1 MIMDELLSLILQTF
15 LSWILRT
22 VLIMSAAG
30 SVLAL
35 ILFVLTHDLA
45 RPEAGVISK
54 AAQYWAWK
62 IVLAAFLVPFSLFY
76 SAPIYTPTSEIQN
89 IIEETIVPNQERF
102 DEISRSYLSADADLQ
117 RVNEL
122 RAQWWIDHLK
132 FIPLGVSLVL
142 FGISR
147 FQYRVF
153 ARKLRL
159 ARLPAREE
167 EAAILQRLSRNKKTP
182 ALYRN
187 PLVPTAMLAGI
198 FRPAIYLPD
207 REYSEMRLEHILL
220 HELTHYRRHDVLVK
234 WFSVLLT
241 QLHWFNPLAYLAR
254 RELNRACEL
263 SCDAAAIRDY
273 DNRKKQEYG
282 DTLISVAAEAKIP
295 NSMIS
300 TAVCEEKKNLK
311 DRLTAIMNS
320 KKATRGAVV
329 FSCVF
334 VALTL
339 CVTVVFAAAPTTK
352 VIDPSSVISAARMYP
367 SPDLDFFAP
376 AMFQSVPFDSAFPE
390 FYEGD
395 ALSEADTNTLLHL
408 INSYRK
414 TVYVTKPVQPTTYN
428 LSIWIRINEAD
439 GGYYLLNRWLY
450 HGFSFNP
457 LHFGEDDY
465 CCLLTYFDAEGN
477 IGTTWKLEYDFDL
490 PFSAWVYGGTQ
501 GLMEFEEERAA
512 EKGRAKA
519 WKAVVSLDDYYSV
532 EEVSSWIEEYG
543 ITVERVY
550 MWPEGETGRLAL
562 YVENGNIQ
570 AALDYYTRRTGE
582 DGVLLDNSQFRKD
595 HERLLNGE
603 YKVFALTV
611 IAPEGTLIKPLK
623 ALKWDIGCVGHVAF
637 MDSDNSREIPGKPD
651 GAL

>member
-15 LSWILRT
+15 LGWILRT

-45 RPEAGVISK
+45 RPGAGVISK

-102 DEISRSYLSADADLQ
+102 DTISRSYVSADTDLQ

-122 RAQWWIDHLK
+122 RAQWWIDYLK
-132 FIPLGVSLVL
+132 FIPLGVSLAL
-142 FGISR
+142 FGASWL
-147 FQYRVF
+147 QYRVF
-153 ARKLRL
+153 AKQLRM
-159 ARLPAREE
+159 ARLPAREK
-167 EAAILQRLSRNKKTP
+167 EAAILQKLSQNKKTP

-187 PLVPTAMLAGI
+187 PLVPTAMLVGV

-207 REYSEMRLEHILL
+207 RGYSETQLEHILL
-220 HELTHYRRHDVLVK
+220 HELTHYRRHDVPVK
-234 WFSVLLT
+234 WFSTLLT

-254 RELNRACEL
+254 RELNRVCEL
-263 SCDAAAIRDY
+263 SCDAEAIRNY
-273 DNRKKQEYG
+273 DDRKKQEYG

-295 NSMIS
+295 DSMIS

-320 KKATRGAVV
+320 GKATRNAVV
-329 FSCVF
+329 FSGVF
-334 VALTL
+334 VALIL
-339 CVTVVFAAAPTTK
+339 CVTVVFAAAPTSK
-352 VIDPSSVISAARMYP
+352 VIDPSSVTSAARMYP
-367 SPDLDFFAP
+367 SPDIDFFAP

-390 FYEGD
+390 LYPD
-395 ALSEADTNTLLHL
+395 DILSETDTNTLIRL

-414 TVYVTKPVQPTTYN
+414 TVYKPSPVYPTTYGS
-428 LSIWIRINEAD
+428 SIWVRINDAD
-439 GGYYLLNRWLY
+439 GGYYLLNYWLY

-457 LHFGEDDY
+457 LHFGEDDR
-465 CCLLTYFDAEGN
+465 CSLLTYFDAGGN
-477 IGTTWKLEYDFDL
+477 IGTTWKLEYDFDA
-490 PFSAWVYGGTQ
+490 PFAAWVRGGTQ

-512 EKGRAKA
+512 AKA
-519 WKAVVSLDDYYSV
+519 RGKTWKAVVSLDDYYSV
-532 EEVSSWIEEYG
+532 EEVSSWIEKYG
-543 ITVERVY
+543 VTVERVY

-562 YVENGNIQ
+562 YVKNGSIQ
-570 AALDYYTRRTGE
+570 DAIEDYALRTEEAGIIMSPE
-582 DGVLLDNSQFRKD
+582 QRKD
-595 HERLLNGE
+595 YERFLNGE
-603 YKVFALTV
+603 HKVFALTV
-611 IAPEGTLIKPLK
+611 VAPEGTLLGPLK
-623 ALKWDIGCVGHVAF
+623 ALKWDIGCVSHVAF
-637 MDSDNSREIPGKPD
+637 MDRNNSREIPSKPD

>member
-15 LSWILRT
+15 LGWLLRT

-30 SVLAL
+30 SVLAS

-45 RPEAGVISK
+45 RPGAGVISK

-76 SAPIYTPTSEIQN
+76 SAPIYTPASEIQN
-89 IIEETIVPNQERF
+89 IIEETIVPNQDRF
-102 DEISRSYLSADADLQ
+102 DEINRSYLSADTDLQ

-122 RAQWWIDHLK
+122 RSQWWIDFLK

-153 ARKLRL
+153 AKKLRT
-159 ARLPAREE
+159 ARLPAREA
-167 EAAILQRLSRNKKTP
+167 EAASLQKLSRNKKTP

-187 PLVPTAMLAGI
+187 PLVPTAMLVGV
-198 FRPAIYLPD
+198 FRPVIYLPD
-207 REYSEMRLEHILL
+207 RGYSETQLEHILR
-220 HELTHYRRHDVLVK
+220 HELTHYRRRDVLVK

-282 DTLISVAAEAKIP
+282 DTLISVAAETRLP
-295 NSMIS
+295 NSAIS
-300 TAVCEEKKNLK
+300 TAVCEEKQNLK

-320 KKATRGAVV
+320 RKLTRGAAV

-339 CVTVVFAAAPTTK
+339 CATVVFAAAPATRM
-352 VIDPSSVISAARMYP
+352 IDPSSVISAARMYP

-376 AMFQSVPFDSAFPE
+376 VMFQSVPFDSAFPE
-390 FYEGD
+390 FYGGD
-395 ALSEADTNTLLHL
+395 ALSEADTAALLRL

-414 TVYVTKPVQPTTYN
+414 TVYVTKPVQPVTYR
-428 LSIWIRINEAD
+428 SSAWVQINCAD
-439 GGYYLLNRWLY
+439 GGYYLLNYWY
-450 HGFSFNP
+450 WNGFSFNP
-457 LHFGEDDY
+457 LHFGEDCY
-465 CCLLTYFDAEGN
+465 CTLLTYFDAKGN
-477 IGTTWKLEYDFDL
+477 MGTTWQLEYDFDIF
-490 PFSAWVYGGTQ
+490 FSNWLYGGAQ
-501 GLMEFEEERAA
+501 GLAEFEEEWAA
-512 EKGRAKA
+512 AKA
-519 WKAVVSLDDYYSV
+519 RGKTWKAVVSLDDYYSV
-532 EEVSSWIEEYG
+532 EEVSAWIEKYG
-543 ITVERVY
+543 ITVECVY
-550 MWPEGETGRLAL
+550 MWPEGETGRLGL
-562 YVENGNIQ
+562 YVENGSIQ
-570 AALDYYTRRTGE
+570 DAMEDFVRQTEESGHPMSPEERRDY
-582 DGVLLDNSQFRKD
+582 
-595 HERLLNGE
+595 ERFLNGE
-603 YKVFALTV
+603 HKIFALTV
-611 IAPEGTLIKPLK
+611 VAPEGTLLGPLK
-623 ALKWDIGCVGHVAF
+623 ALIWDIGCVGHVAF
-637 MDSDNSREIPGKPD
+637 MDRDDSREIPSKPD